1 MLSILLPAPLIGVLT
16 LGLMLCWLLAIGVM
30 LAPGILLKAIFAYP
44 VPVPAARDLC
54 TRYLTGVA
62 DLWTAGNAVIVR
74 LLQDL
79 RWQVTIAGAIEPGRS
94 YLLMANHQSWADIL
108 VLCDAFQGRIR
119 FPRFFLKRELIWVPI
134 IGVACWALDMP
145 FMKRHSREAL
155 ARNPELR
162 SDDLRATR
170 EFCEKYRRQ
179 PITAIMFPE
188 GTRFTEAKRDGK
200 QSPYRH
206 LLRAKSAGMAF
217 TLNAMGEQFA
227 GLIDVSIAY
236 KPAAG
241 AGGIVWS
248 WLCGQQQTLVVQ
260 AELRPIPAELMHGD
274 YDTDAEYRGRFQ
286 AWLNG
291 LWARKDAHLGLLKA
305 QALDG
310 IGGSTPAA
318 SRH

>member
-1 MLSILLPAPLIGVLT
+1 MLSMLLPPPLIGALTLSLMLVWLLLIGVLLT
-16 LGLMLCWLLAIGVM
+16 
-30 LAPGILLKAIFAYP
+30 PGILLKALFTFLLRLAP
-44 VPVPAARDLC
+44 ARDLS

-62 DLWTAGNAVIVR
+62 ELWVAGNALIYR

-79 RWQVTIAGAIEPGRS
+79 RWQVAIDGVVEPHRS
-94 YLLMANHQSWADIL
+94 YLLVCNHQSWADIL
-108 VLCDAFQGRIR
+108 VLCDAFQNRIR

-134 IGVACWALDMP
+134 VGAGCWALDMP

-155 ARNPELR
+155 ARNPQLR
-162 SDDLRATR
+162 GDDLRATR
-170 EFCEKYRRQ
+170 EFCQKYRSQ

-188 GTRFTEAKRDGK
+188 GTRFTEAKRTAA

-227 GLIDVSIAY
+227 GIIDVSIAY
-236 KPAAG
+236 KPAPG
-241 AGGIVWS
+241 DGGIVWS

-260 AELRPIPAELMHGD
+260 AEVRPIPAEVLHGD
-274 YDTDAEYRGRFQ
+274 YDGDAEYRARFQ

-291 LWARKDAHLGLLKA
+291 LWARKDTRLPLLKA
-305 QALDG
+305 RALDG

-318 SRH
+318 SSR